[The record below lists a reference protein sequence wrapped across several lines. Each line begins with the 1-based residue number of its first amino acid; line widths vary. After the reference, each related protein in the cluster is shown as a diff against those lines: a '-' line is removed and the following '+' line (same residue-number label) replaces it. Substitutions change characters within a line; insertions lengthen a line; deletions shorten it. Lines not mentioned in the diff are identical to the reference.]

1 MSVDG
6 IMFYGDSKGK
16 RVEDE
21 MGQTL
26 CKLNLKYENGPNCQF

>member
-1 MSVDG
+1 MANQGV
-6 IMFYGDSKGK
+6 KG
-16 RVEDE
+16 VEDE